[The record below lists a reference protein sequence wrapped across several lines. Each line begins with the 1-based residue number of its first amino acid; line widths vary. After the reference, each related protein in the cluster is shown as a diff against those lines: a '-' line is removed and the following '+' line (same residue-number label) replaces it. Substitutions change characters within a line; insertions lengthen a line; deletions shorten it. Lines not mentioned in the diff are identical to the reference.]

1 MWIHQDE
8 KTKKWMV
15 QYTYV
20 DWQGKRRK
28 TTKRGFATKKAAKQW
43 LDNQNLQKN
52 ADLDMLFEDFLE
64 LYYADMGSRLR
75 ENTMETKRY
84 IIELKIAPYFGK
96 KRINEI
102 TPADIR
108 TWQNILINAGY
119 KQTYLKTINNQL
131 TAIFNY
137 ASKYYGL
144 EKNPCRIAGS
154 MGKSRADEMQFW
166 TKDEFSR
173 FCDSI
178 MNKRESYMAFMILY
192 YTGCRIGELM
202 ALTVE
207 DIDYTKKKLYITK
220 SYQRLKKKD
229 VITPPKTPKSNRVI
243 DLPEFLV
250 IDLQDYV
257 QSIFGLQ
264 KADRLFNF
272 TKHFLEHELRR
283 GVKESGVKKIRV
295 HDLRHSHV
303 ALLIEMGFQP
313 LEIAER
319 LGHEKVETTL
329 NVYGHLYPNKQ
340 VIMAQ
345 KLDSLYKE
353 GL

>member
-8 KTKKWMV
+8 KTKKWMI

-20 DWQGKRRK
+20 DWQGKRHK
-28 TTKRGFATKKAAKQW
+28 TTKRGFATKRAAKQW
-43 LDNQNLQKN
+43 LDAQTLMQR
-52 ADLDMLFEDFLE
+52 ADFDMLFEDFLT
-64 LYYADMGSRLR
+64 LYYTDMKTRLR
-75 ENTMETKRY
+75 EHTMENKHY
-84 IIELKIAPYFGK
+84 IIDLKIMPYFGK

-108 TWQNILINAGY
+108 TWQNMLIKEGY
-119 KQTYLKTINNQL
+119 AQTYLKTINNQL
-131 TAIFNY
+131 SAIFNY
-137 ASKYYGL
+137 AEKYYNL
-144 EKNPCRIAGS
+144 QKNPCRVAGS

-166 TKDEFSR
+166 TKEEFSQ
-173 FCDSI
+173 FIDSV
-178 MNKRESYMAFMILY
+178 MNKRVSYMAFMMLY

-202 ALTVE
+202 ALTLE
-207 DIDYTKKKLYITK
+207 DIDFEKEKLSITK
-220 SYQRLKKKD
+220 SYQRLKGKD
-229 VITPPKTPKSNRVI
+229 VITPPKTPKSNRTI
-243 DLPEFLV
+243 GLPNFLV
-250 IDLQDYV
+250 IDLLDYV
-257 QSIFGLQ
+257 QSIYDLQ
-264 KADRLFNF
+264 PKDRLFNF
-272 TKHFLEHELRR
+272 TKHYLEHELKR
-283 GVKESGVKKIRV
+283 GVKKSGVKKIRV

-340 VIMAQ
+340 AVMAQ
-345 KLDSLYKE
+345 RLDTLYRE